1 MKILIKNA
9 KIINQ
14 TSSHHGKRMDI
25 LVVDGSIL
33 KIAPKLEDTDA
44 IEVASTDLHVSM
56 GWVDLKADFCDPGME
71 HKETIQSGLDA
82 ASMGGYT
89 HVHVVPGT
97 QPCIDG
103 KSQIAYLYQKAEGH
117 STSIHALGALTK
129 GLQGE
134 ELAELYDMYQ
144 IGAKLFTDDT
154 QSVSAGIMYRALLY
168 TKNFGGKVMAFS
180 RNESLAGKGQVNEGE
195 ASTRTGLKADPS
207 IAEIIEIER
216 NLRLL
221 EYTDG
226 SIHLSGLSSEESV
239 RLVREAKKQGLQVSA
254 DVHVMNLCFTEQA
267 MLDFNSHLK
276 VLPVLRKET
285 DRLALWEGVKDGTID
300 AIVSDHR
307 PADTE
312 EKELEFDLANFGAP
326 QLETCFAALNSMKE
340 ASLTE
345 VITSLSE
352 RSREIAGIQ
361 FASIEE
367 GNRADISIFDPSI
380 AFEWSSESTH
390 HRFSPFKNE
399 AMKGKVLGIIHGAQ
413 ASLQLA

>member
-390 HRFSPFKNE
+390 QRFSPFKNQ

>member
-9 KIINQ
+9 KIIDQ
-14 TSSHHGKRMDI
+14 TSSHHGKRMDL
-25 LVVDGSIL
+25 LVIDGTIS
-33 KIAPKLEDTDA
+33 KIANELVDSEA
-44 IEVASTDLHVSM
+44 IEVASNDLHVSM

-103 KSQIAYLYQKAEGH
+103 KTQIAYLYQKAEGH

-129 GLQGE
+129 GLKGE

-154 QSVSAGIMYRALLY
+154 HSVSAGIMYRALLY
-168 TKNFGGKVMAFS
+168 TKNFGGKVFAFS

-226 SIHLSGLSSEESV
+226 SIHLSGLSTAESV
-239 RLVREAKKQGLQVSA
+239 RLVKEAKKRGLNVTA

-267 MLDFNSHLK
+267 MLDFDSHLK

-285 DRLALWEGVKDGTID
+285 DRLALWEGLNDGTID
-300 AIVSDHR
+300 TVVTDHH

-326 QLETCFAALNSMKE
+326 QLETCFAALNSSKE
-340 ASLTE
+340 ADLSRL
-345 VITSLSE
+345 ITAISQG
-352 RSREIAGIQ
+352 SREIAGIQ
-361 FASIEE
+361 QMSIEE
-367 GNRADISIFDPSI
+367 GNVADMSIFDPSL
-380 AFEWSSESTH
+380 AFEWSPESNH
-390 HRFSPFKNE
+390 HRFSPFKNH
-399 AMKGKVLGIIHGAQ
+399 AMNGKVIGIIHGAQ

>member
-276 VLPVLRKET
+276 VLPVLRKES
-285 DRLALWEGVKDGTID
+285 DRMALWEGVKDGTID

-390 HRFSPFKNE
+390 QRFSPFKNQ

>member
-390 HRFSPFKNE
+390 QRFSPFKNQT
-399 AMKGKVLGIIHGAQ
+399 MKGKVLGIIHGAQ

>member
-129 GLQGE
+129 GLHGE

-390 HRFSPFKNE
+390 HRFSPFKNQT
-399 AMKGKVLGIIHGAQ
+399 MKGKVLGIIHGAQ

>member
-33 KIAPKLEDTDA
+33 KIAPKLEDTNA

-276 VLPVLRKET
+276 VLPVLRKES
-285 DRLALWEGVKDGTID
+285 DRMALWEGVKDGTID

-390 HRFSPFKNE
+390 HRFSPFKNQ

>member
-25 LVVDGSIL
+25 LVVDGSNL

-129 GLQGE
+129 GLHGE

-154 QSVSAGIMYRALLY
+154 HSVSAGIMYRALLY

-239 RLVREAKKQGLQVSA
+239 RLVRKAKKQGLQVSA

-345 VITSLSE
+345 VITALSE

-367 GNRADISIFDPSI
+367 GNRADISIFDPSV
-380 AFEWSSESTH
+380 AFEWSTESTH
-390 HRFSPFKNE
+390 QRFSPFQNQ

>member
-89 HVHVVPGT
+89 HVHVIPGT

-276 VLPVLRKET
+276 VLPVLRKES
-285 DRLALWEGVKDGTID
+285 DRMALWEGVKDGTID

-390 HRFSPFKNE
+390 QRFSPFKNQ

>member
-9 KIINQ
+9 KIIDQ
-14 TSSHHGKRMDI
+14 TSSHSGKRMDI
-25 LVVDGSIL
+25 LVVDGQLS
-33 KIAPKLEDTDA
+33 KIDNKIEDADA
-44 IEVASTDLHVSM
+44 IRIESTDVHVSM

-103 KSQIAYLYQKAEGH
+103 KTQIAYLYQKAEGH
-117 STSIHALGALTK
+117 STNIHSLGALTK
-129 GLQGE
+129 GLKGE

-154 QSVSAGIMYRALLY
+154 HSISAGIMYRALLY
-168 TKNFGGKVMAFS
+168 TQNFGGKVLAFS
-180 RNESLAGKGQVNEGE
+180 RNESLAGKGLVNEGE
-195 ASTRTGLKADPS
+195 ASTRTGLKADAS
-207 IAEIIEIER
+207 IAEVIEIER

-226 SIHLSGLSSEESV
+226 TLHLSGLSTAESV
-239 RLVREAKKQGLQVSA
+239 RLVKEAKMRGLKVTA

-267 MLDFNSHLK
+267 MLDFDSHMK
-276 VLPVLRKET
+276 VLPVLRKES
-285 DRLALWEGVKDGTID
+285 DRLALWTGLNDGTID
-300 AIVSDHR
+300 TIVSDHR

-340 ASLTE
+340 ADMATL
-345 VITSLSE
+345 ITALSQ

-361 FASIEE
+361 PISIEE
-367 GNRADISIFDPSI
+367 GNQADISIFDPSL
-380 AFEWSSESTH
+380 AFEWSSESKH
-390 HRFSPFKNE
+390 HQFSPFKNQ
-399 AMKGKVLGIIHGAQ
+399 ALKGKVLGIINGAK
-413 ASLQLA
+413 ASLQIA

>member
-9 KIINQ
+9 KIIDQ
-14 TSSHHGKRMDI
+14 TSSHYGNRMDI
-25 LVVDGSIL
+25 LVVDGHIV
-33 KIAPKLEDTDA
+33 KIDTNIVDSDA
-44 IEVASTDLHVSM
+44 IQVASTDLHVSM

-117 STSIHALGALTK
+117 STRIHALGALTK
-129 GLQGE
+129 GLKGE

-144 IGAKLFTDDT
+144 FGAKLFTDDT
-154 QSVSAGIMYRALLY
+154 HSVSSGIMYRALLY
-168 TKNFGGKVMAFS
+168 TKNFGGKVFAFS

-195 ASTRTGLKADPS
+195 ASTRTGLKADPA

-226 SIHLSGLSSEESV
+226 SIHLSGLSTAESV
-239 RLVREAKKQGLQVSA
+239 RLVRAAKKQGLHVTA

-267 MLDFNSHLK
+267 MLDFDSHMK
-276 VLPVLRKET
+276 VLPVLRKES
-285 DRLALWEGVKDGTID
+285 DRLALWEGLNDGTID
-300 AIVSDHR
+300 TVVTDHR

-326 QLETCFAALNSMKE
+326 QLETCFAAINSSKE
-340 ASLTE
+340 LDLTTF
-345 VITSLSE
+345 ISALSQ
-352 RSREIAGIQ
+352 RSREIAGIELT
-361 FASIEE
+361 SIEE
-367 GNRADISIFDPSI
+367 GNTADLSIFDPSLP
-380 AFEWSSESTH
+380 FEWSAESKH
-390 HRFSPFKNE
+390 QRFSPFKNKE
-399 AMKGKVLGIIHGAQ
+399 MKGKVLGIIHGAQ
-413 ASLQLA
+413 ASLQIA

>member
-9 KIINQ
+9 KIIDQ
-14 TSSHHGKRMDI
+14 TSSHFGYRMDI
-25 LVVDGSIL
+25 LVVDGHIV
-33 KIAPKLEDTDA
+33 KIDTNIVDSDA

-56 GWVDLKADFCDPGME
+56 GWVDMKADFCDPGME

-117 STSIHALGALTK
+117 STRIHALGALTK
-129 GLQGE
+129 GLKGE

-144 IGAKLFTDDT
+144 FGARLFTDDT
-154 QSVSAGIMYRALLY
+154 HSVSSGIMYRALLY
-168 TKNFGGKVMAFS
+168 TKNFGGKVLAFS

-195 ASTRTGLKADPS
+195 ASTKTGLKADPA

-226 SIHLSGLSSEESV
+226 SIHLSGLSTAESV
-239 RLVREAKKQGLQVSA
+239 RLVRAAKKQGLHVTA

-267 MLDFNSHLK
+267 MLDFDSHMK
-276 VLPVLRKET
+276 VLPVLRKES
-285 DRLALWEGVKDGTID
+285 DRLALWEGLNDGTID
-300 AIVSDHR
+300 TVVTDHR

-326 QLETCFAALNSMKE
+326 QLETCFAAINSSKE
-340 ASLTE
+340 LDLTKF
-345 VITSLSE
+345 ISALSQ
-352 RSREIAGIQ
+352 RSREITGIQ
-361 FASIEE
+361 LTSIEE
-367 GNRADISIFDPSI
+367 GNTADLSIFDPSLP
-380 AFEWSSESTH
+380 FEWSAESKH
-390 HRFSPFKNE
+390 QRFSPFKNKE
-399 AMKGKVLGIIHGAQ
+399 MKGKVLGIIHGAQ
-413 ASLQLA
+413 ASLQIA

>member
-1 MKILIKNA
+1 
-9 KIINQ
+9 
-14 TSSHHGKRMDI
+14 MDI

-307 PADTE
+307 PADNE

-390 HRFSPFKNE
+390 HRFSPFKNQ

>member
-9 KIINQ
+9 KIIDQ
-14 TSSHHGKRMDI
+14 TSSHFGNRMDI
-25 LVVDGSIL
+25 LVVDGNII
-33 KIAPKLEDTDA
+33 KIDTNIVDSDA

-129 GLQGE
+129 GLKGE

-154 QSVSAGIMYRALLY
+154 HSVSSGIMYRALLY
-168 TKNFGGKVMAFS
+168 TKNFGGKVFAFS

-195 ASTRTGLKADPS
+195 ASTRTGLKADPA

-221 EYTDG
+221 EYTEG
-226 SIHLSGLSSEESV
+226 SIHLSGLSTAESV
-239 RLVREAKKQGLQVSA
+239 RLVRAAKKQGLHVTA

-267 MLDFNSHLK
+267 MLDFDSHMK
-276 VLPVLRKET
+276 VLPVLRKES
-285 DRLALWEGVKDGTID
+285 DRLALWEGLNDGTID
-300 AIVSDHR
+300 TVVTDHR

-326 QLETCFAALNSMKE
+326 QLETCFAAINSSKE
-340 ASLTE
+340 FDLTTF
-345 VITSLSE
+345 ITALSQ
-352 RSREIAGIQ
+352 RSRAIAGIQ
-361 FASIEE
+361 ITSIEE
-367 GNRADISIFDPSI
+367 GNTADLSIFDPSLP
-380 AFEWSSESTH
+380 FEWSPESKH
-390 HRFSPFKNE
+390 QRFSPFKNKE
-399 AMKGKVLGIIHGAQ
+399 MKGKVLGIIHGAQ
-413 ASLQLA
+413 ASLQIA

>member
-1 MKILIKNA
+1 MKILLKNA
-9 KIINQ
+9 KIIDQ
-14 TSSHHGKRMDI
+14 HSSFNGKRMDV
-25 LVVDGSIL
+25 LVADGNIEQ
-33 KIAPKLEDTDA
+33 IEETIQDADA
-44 IEVASTDLHVSM
+44 IEVRSNDLHVSM

-71 HKETIQSGLDA
+71 HKETVQSGLDA

-103 KSQIAYLYQKAEGH
+103 KTQIAYLYQKAEGH

-129 GLQGE
+129 GLKGE

-144 IGAKLFTDDT
+144 IGARLFTDD
-154 QSVSAGIMYRALLY
+154 SHGISSGIMYRALLY
-168 TKNFGGKVMAFS
+168 TKNFGGKVMTFS

-239 RLVREAKKQGLQVSA
+239 HLVREAKKRGLNVTA
-254 DVHVMNLCFTEQA
+254 DVHVMNLCFTEKA
-267 MLDFNSHLK
+267 MLNFDAHFK
-276 VLPVLRKET
+276 VLPVLRKES
-285 DRLALWEGVKDGTID
+285 DRQALWKGVLDGTID
-300 AIVSDHR
+300 TIVSDHR

-326 QLETCFAALNSMKE
+326 QLETCFAALNSMSE
-340 ASLTE
+340 MELAP
-345 VITSLSE
+345 VIDAISQ
-352 RSREIAGIQ
+352 RSRSISGIPHFPIEIGQ
-361 FASIEE
+361 
-367 GNRADISIFDPSI
+367 RADLSLFDPSI
-380 AFEWSSESTH
+380 DFEWSPASKH
-390 HRFSPFKNE
+390 QRFSPFKTSTL
-399 AMKGKVLGIIHGAQ
+399 KGKVIGIIHGEH

>member
-33 KIAPKLEDTDA
+33 KIATKLEDTDA

-390 HRFSPFKNE
+390 QRFSPFKNQT
-399 AMKGKVLGIIHGAQ
+399 MKGKVLGIIHGAQ

>member
-276 VLPVLRKET
+276 VLPVLRKES
-285 DRLALWEGVKDGTID
+285 DRMALWEGVKDGTID

-312 EKELEFDLANFGAP
+312 EKELEFDLANFGSP

-345 VITSLSE
+345 VIAAISE
-352 RSREIAGIQ
+352 RSREIAGIPS
-361 FASIEE
+361 ACIEE

-390 HRFSPFKNE
+390 HRFSPFKNQT
-399 AMKGKVLGIIHGAQ
+399 MKGKVLGIIHGAQ

>member
-390 HRFSPFKNE
+390 HRFSPFKNQ

>member
-9 KIINQ
+9 KIIDQ
-14 TSSHHGKRMDI
+14 TSSHSGKRMDI
-25 LVVDGSIL
+25 LVVDGQLS
-33 KIAPKLEDTDA
+33 KIDTKIEDADA
-44 IEVASTDLHVSM
+44 IRIESTDVHVSM

-103 KSQIAYLYQKAEGH
+103 KTQIAYLYQKAEGH
-117 STSIHALGALTK
+117 STNIHSLGALTK
-129 GLQGE
+129 GLKGE

-154 QSVSAGIMYRALLY
+154 HSISAGIMYRALLY
-168 TKNFGGKVMAFS
+168 TQNFGGKVLAFS
-180 RNESLAGKGQVNEGE
+180 RNESLAGKGLVNEGE
-195 ASTRTGLKADPS
+195 ASTRTGLKADAS
-207 IAEIIEIER
+207 IAEVIEIER

-226 SIHLSGLSSEESV
+226 TLHLSGLSTAESV
-239 RLVREAKKQGLQVSA
+239 RLVKEAKMRGLKVTA

-267 MLDFNSHLK
+267 MLDFDSHMK
-276 VLPVLRKET
+276 VLPVLRKES
-285 DRLALWEGVKDGTID
+285 DRLALWAGLNDGTID
-300 AIVSDHR
+300 TIVSDHR

-340 ASLTE
+340 ADMLTL
-345 VITSLSE
+345 ITAISQ

-361 FASIEE
+361 PSSIEE
-367 GNRADISIFDPSI
+367 GNQADISIFDPSL
-380 AFEWSSESTH
+380 AFEWSNESKH
-390 HRFSPFKNE
+390 HRFSPFKNQ
-399 AMKGKVLGIIHGAQ
+399 ALKGKVLGIINGAK
-413 ASLQLA
+413 ASLQIA

>member
-9 KIINQ
+9 KIIDP
-14 TSSHHGKRMDI
+14 TSSHHGKRMDL
-25 LVVDGSIL
+25 LVIDGTIS
-33 KIAPKLEDTDA
+33 KIATELTDSDA
-44 IEVASTDLHVSM
+44 IEVTSNDLHVSM

-97 QPCIDG
+97 QPSIDG
-103 KSQIAYLYQKAEGH
+103 KTQIAYLYQKAEGH

-129 GLQGE
+129 GLKGE

-154 QSVSAGIMYRALLY
+154 HSVSAGIMYRALLY
-168 TKNFGGKVMAFS
+168 TKNFGGKVLAFS

-195 ASTRTGLKADPS
+195 ASTRTGLKADPA
-207 IAEIIEIER
+207 IAEVIEIER

-221 EYTDG
+221 EYTEG
-226 SIHLSGLSSEESV
+226 SIHLSGLSTAESV
-239 RLVREAKKQGLQVSA
+239 RLVKEAKKRGLNVTA

-267 MLDFNSHLK
+267 MLDFDSHMK

-285 DRLALWEGVKDGTID
+285 DRLALWEGLNDGTID
-300 AIVSDHR
+300 TVVTDHR

-326 QLETCFAALNSMKE
+326 QLETCFAALNSSNE
-340 ASLTE
+340 VDLTKF
-345 VITSLSE
+345 ITAISQ

-361 FASIEE
+361 HINIEE
-367 GNRADISIFDPSI
+367 GNLADISIFDPSV
-380 AFEWSSESTH
+380 AFEWSPESTH
-390 HRFSPFKNE
+390 HRFSPFKHHSLN
-399 AMKGKVLGIIHGAQ
+399 GKVLGIIHGAQ

>member
-9 KIINQ
+9 KIIDQ
-14 TSSHHGKRMDI
+14 TSSHSGKRMDI
-25 LVVDGSIL
+25 LVVDGQLS
-33 KIAPKLEDTDA
+33 KIDTKIEDADA
-44 IEVASTDLHVSM
+44 IRIESTDVHVSM

-103 KSQIAYLYQKAEGH
+103 KTQIAYLYQKAEGH
-117 STSIHALGALTK
+117 STNIHSLGALTK
-129 GLQGE
+129 GLKGE

-154 QSVSAGIMYRALLY
+154 HSISAGIMYRALLY
-168 TKNFGGKVMAFS
+168 TQNFGGKVLAFS
-180 RNESLAGKGQVNEGE
+180 RNESLAGKGLVNEGE
-195 ASTRTGLKADPS
+195 ASTRTGLKADAS
-207 IAEIIEIER
+207 IAEVIEIER

-226 SIHLSGLSSEESV
+226 TLHLSGLSTAESV
-239 RLVREAKKQGLQVSA
+239 RLVKEAKMRGLKVTA

-267 MLDFNSHLK
+267 MLDFDSHMK
-276 VLPVLRKET
+276 VLPVLRKES
-285 DRLALWEGVKDGTID
+285 DRLALWAGLNDGTID
-300 AIVSDHR
+300 TIVSDHR

-340 ASLTE
+340 ADMLTL
-345 VITSLSE
+345 ITALSQ

-361 FASIEE
+361 PSSIEE
-367 GNRADISIFDPSI
+367 GNQADISIFDPSL
-380 AFEWSSESTH
+380 AFEWSNESKH
-390 HRFSPFKNE
+390 HRFSPFKNQ
-399 AMKGKVLGIIHGAQ
+399 ALKGKVLGIINGAK
-413 ASLQLA
+413 ASLQIA

>member
-9 KIINQ
+9 KIIDQ
-14 TSSHHGKRMDI
+14 TSSHSGKRMDI
-25 LVVDGSIL
+25 LVVDGQLS
-33 KIAPKLEDTDA
+33 KIDNKIEDADA
-44 IEVASTDLHVSM
+44 IRIESADLHVSM

-103 KSQIAYLYQKAEGH
+103 KTQIAYLYQKAEGH
-117 STSIHALGALTK
+117 STNIHALGALTK
-129 GLQGE
+129 GLKGE

-154 QSVSAGIMYRALLY
+154 HSISAGIMYRALLY
-168 TKNFGGKVMAFS
+168 TQNFGGKVLAFS
-180 RNESLAGKGQVNEGE
+180 RNESLAGKGLVNEGE
-195 ASTRTGLKADPS
+195 ASTRTGLKADAS
-207 IAEIIEIER
+207 IAEVIEIER

-226 SIHLSGLSSEESV
+226 TLHLSGLSTAESV
-239 RLVREAKKQGLQVSA
+239 RLVKEAKMRGLKVTA

-267 MLDFNSHLK
+267 MLNFDSHMK
-276 VLPVLRKET
+276 VLPVLRKES
-285 DRLALWEGVKDGTID
+285 DRLALWAGLNDGTID
-300 AIVSDHR
+300 TIVSDHR

-340 ASLTE
+340 ADMATL
-345 VITSLSE
+345 ITALSQ

-361 FASIEE
+361 PISIEE
-367 GNRADISIFDPSI
+367 GNQADISIFDPSL
-380 AFEWSSESTH
+380 AFEWSSESKH
-390 HRFSPFKNE
+390 HQFSPFKNQ
-399 AMKGKVLGIIHGAQ
+399 ALKGKVLGIINGAK
-413 ASLQLA
+413 ASLQIA

>member
-307 PADTE
+307 PADNE

-390 HRFSPFKNE
+390 HRFSPFKNQ

>member
-9 KIINQ
+9 KIIDQ
-14 TSSHHGKRMDI
+14 TSSHSGKRMDI
-25 LVVDGSIL
+25 LVVDGQLS
-33 KIAPKLEDTDA
+33 KIDNKIEDADA
-44 IEVASTDLHVSM
+44 IRIESTDVHVSM

-103 KSQIAYLYQKAEGH
+103 KTQIAYLYQKAEGH
-117 STSIHALGALTK
+117 STNIHSLGALTK
-129 GLQGE
+129 GLKGE

-154 QSVSAGIMYRALLY
+154 HSISAGIMYRALLY
-168 TKNFGGKVMAFS
+168 TQNFGGKVLAFS
-180 RNESLAGKGQVNEGE
+180 RNESLAGKGLVNEGE
-195 ASTRTGLKADPS
+195 ASTRTGLKADAS
-207 IAEIIEIER
+207 IAEVIEIER

-226 SIHLSGLSSEESV
+226 TLHLSGLSTAESV
-239 RLVREAKKQGLQVSA
+239 RLVKEAKMRGLKVTA

-267 MLDFNSHLK
+267 MLDFDSHMK
-276 VLPVLRKET
+276 VLPVLRKES
-285 DRLALWEGVKDGTID
+285 DRLALWAGLNDGTID
-300 AIVSDHR
+300 TIVSDHR

-340 ASLTE
+340 ADMLTF
-345 VITSLSE
+345 ITALSQ

-361 FASIEE
+361 QISIEA
-367 GNRADISIFDPSI
+367 GNQADISIFDPSL
-380 AFEWSSESTH
+380 AFEWSNESKH
-390 HRFSPFKNE
+390 HRFSPFKNQ
-399 AMKGKVLGIIHGAQ
+399 ALKGKVLGIINGAQ
-413 ASLQLA
+413 ASLQIA

>member
-25 LVVDGSIL
+25 LVVDGNIL
-33 KIAPKLEDTDA
+33 KIATKLEDSDA
-44 IEVASTDLHVSM
+44 IEVASNDLHVSM

-89 HVHVVPGT
+89 HVHVVPST

-129 GLQGE
+129 GLKGE

-154 QSVSAGIMYRALLY
+154 HAVSAGIMYRSLLY

-180 RNESLAGKGQVNEGE
+180 RNESIAGNGQVNEGD

-226 SIHLSGLSSEESV
+226 SIHLSGLSSEESI
-239 RLVREAKKQGLQVSA
+239 RLVREAKKKGLQVTA

-267 MLDFNSHLK
+267 MLDFNSHMK
-276 VLPVLRKET
+276 VLPVLRKES
-285 DRLALWEGVKDGTID
+285 DRLALWVGVNDGTID

-312 EKELEFDLANFGAP
+312 EKELEFDHANFGAP
-326 QLETCFAALNSMKE
+326 QFETCFAALNSTKE

-345 VITSLSE
+345 VIAAISE

-361 FASIEE
+361 SAIIEE
-367 GNRADISIFDPSI
+367 GNRADLSIFDPSLD
-380 AFEWSSESTH
+380 FEWSNESTH
-390 HRFSPFKNE
+390 QRFSPFKNQV
-399 AMKGKVLGIIHGAQ
+399 MKGKVLGIIHGAQ

>member
-1 MKILIKNA
+1 
-9 KIINQ
+9 
-14 TSSHHGKRMDI
+14 MDI
-25 LVVDGSIL
+25 LVVDGQIV
-33 KIAPKLEDTDA
+33 KIETQITDA
-44 IEVASTDLHVSM
+44 DAIQIESTDLHVSM
-56 GWVDLKADFCDPGME
+56 GWVDLKSDFCDPGME

-129 GLQGE
+129 GLKGE

-144 IGAKLFTDDT
+144 TGAKLFTDDT
-154 QSVSAGIMYRALLY
+154 HSVSSGIMYRALLY
-168 TKNFGGKVMAFS
+168 TKNFGGKVLAFS

-195 ASTRTGLKADPS
+195 ASTKTGLKADPA

-226 SIHLSGLSSEESV
+226 SIHLSGLSTAESV
-239 RLVREAKKQGLQVSA
+239 RLVREAKKQGLHVTA

-267 MLDFNSHLK
+267 MLDFDSHMK
-276 VLPVLRKET
+276 VLPVLRKES
-285 DRLALWEGVKDGTID
+285 DRLALWTGLNDGTID
-300 AIVSDHR
+300 TIVTDHR

-326 QLETCFAALNSMKE
+326 QLETCFAALNSSKE
-340 ASLTE
+340 ADLTNFIKALSL
-345 VITSLSE
+345 

-361 FASIEE
+361 TSSIEE
-367 GNRADISIFDPSI
+367 GNVADISIFDPSLP
-380 AFEWSSESTH
+380 FEWSPESKH
-390 HRFSPFKNE
+390 QRFSPFKNQS
-399 AMKGKVLGIIHGAQ
+399 MKGKVLGIIHGAQ
-413 ASLQLA
+413 ASLQIA

>member
-9 KIINQ
+9 KIIDQ
-14 TSSHHGKRMDI
+14 TSSHSGKRMDI
-25 LVVDGSIL
+25 LVVDGQLL
-33 KIAPKLEDTDA
+33 KIDNKIEDADA
-44 IEVASTDLHVSM
+44 IQIESTDLHVSM

-97 QPCIDG
+97 LPCIDG
-103 KSQIAYLYQKAEGH
+103 KTQIAYLYQKAEGH
-117 STSIHALGALTK
+117 STNIHALGALTK
-129 GLQGE
+129 GLKGE

-154 QSVSAGIMYRALLY
+154 RSVSAGIMYRALLY
-168 TKNFGGKVMAFS
+168 TKNFGGKVLAFC

-195 ASTRTGLKADPS
+195 ASTRTGLKADPA

-221 EYTDG
+221 EYTEG
-226 SIHLSGLSSEESV
+226 SIHLSGLSTAESV
-239 RLVREAKKQGLQVSA
+239 RLVRTAKKQGLNVTA

-267 MLDFNSHLK
+267 MLDFDSHMK
-276 VLPVLRKET
+276 VLPVLRKES
-285 DRLALWEGVKDGTID
+285 DRLALWAGLNDGTID
-300 AIVSDHR
+300 TVVSDHR

-340 ASLTE
+340 ADLLTM
-345 VITSLSE
+345 ITAISQ

-361 FASIEE
+361 PISIEE
-367 GNRADISIFDPSI
+367 GNLADISIFDPSLP
-380 AFEWSSESTH
+380 FEWSSETKH
-390 HRFSPFKNE
+390 QRFSPFKNQE
-399 AMKGKVLGIIHGAQ
+399 MKGKVLGIIKGAQ
-413 ASLQLA
+413 ASLQIA

>member
-9 KIINQ
+9 KIIDQ
-14 TSSHHGKRMDI
+14 TSSHSGKRMDI
-25 LVVDGSIL
+25 LVVDGQLS
-33 KIAPKLEDTDA
+33 KIDNKIEDADA
-44 IEVASTDLHVSM
+44 IRIESTDVHVSM

-103 KSQIAYLYQKAEGH
+103 KTQIAYLYQKAEGH
-117 STSIHALGALTK
+117 STNIHSLGALTK
-129 GLQGE
+129 GLKGE

-154 QSVSAGIMYRALLY
+154 HSISAGIMYRALLY
-168 TKNFGGKVMAFS
+168 TQNFGGKVLAFS
-180 RNESLAGKGQVNEGE
+180 RNESLAGKGLVNEGE
-195 ASTRTGLKADPS
+195 ASTRTGLKADAS
-207 IAEIIEIER
+207 IAEVIEIER

-226 SIHLSGLSSEESV
+226 TLHLSGLSTAESV
-239 RLVREAKKQGLQVSA
+239 RLVKEAKMRGLKVTA

-267 MLDFNSHLK
+267 MLDFDSHMK
-276 VLPVLRKET
+276 VLPVLRKES
-285 DRLALWEGVKDGTID
+285 DRLALWAGLNDGTID
-300 AIVSDHR
+300 TIVSDHR

-340 ASLTE
+340 ADMLTL
-345 VITSLSE
+345 ITAISQ

-361 FASIEE
+361 PSSIEE
-367 GNRADISIFDPSI
+367 GNQADISIFDPSL
-380 AFEWSSESTH
+380 AFEWSNESKH
-390 HRFSPFKNE
+390 HRFSPFKNQ
-399 AMKGKVLGIIHGAQ
+399 ALKGKVLGIINGAK
-413 ASLQLA
+413 ASLQIA

>member
-9 KIINQ
+9 KIIDQ
-14 TSSHHGKRMDI
+14 TSSHFGNRMDI
-25 LVVDGSIL
+25 LVVDGHIV
-33 KIAPKLEDTDA
+33 KIDTNIVDSDA
-44 IEVASTDLHVSM
+44 IQVASTDLHVSM

-117 STSIHALGALTK
+117 STRIHALGALTK
-129 GLQGE
+129 GLKGE

-144 IGAKLFTDDT
+144 FGAKLFTDDT
-154 QSVSAGIMYRALLY
+154 HSVSSGIMYRALLY
-168 TKNFGGKVMAFS
+168 TKNFGGKVLAFS

-195 ASTRTGLKADPS
+195 ASTRTGLKADPA

-226 SIHLSGLSSEESV
+226 SIHLSGLSTAESV
-239 RLVREAKKQGLQVSA
+239 RLVRAAKKQGLHVTA

-267 MLDFNSHLK
+267 MLDFDSHMK
-276 VLPVLRKET
+276 VLPVLRKES
-285 DRLALWEGVKDGTID
+285 DRLALWEGLNDGTID
-300 AIVSDHR
+300 TVVTDHR

-326 QLETCFAALNSMKE
+326 QLETCFAAINSSKE
-340 ASLTE
+340 LDLTTF
-345 VITSLSE
+345 ISALSQ

-361 FASIEE
+361 LTSIEE
-367 GNRADISIFDPSI
+367 GNTADLSIFDPSLP
-380 AFEWSSESTH
+380 FEWSAESKH
-390 HRFSPFKNE
+390 QRFSPFKNKE
-399 AMKGKVLGIIHGAQ
+399 MKGKVLGIIHGAQ
-413 ASLQLA
+413 ASLQIA

>member
-9 KIINQ
+9 KIIDQ
-14 TSSHHGKRMDI
+14 TSSHFGNRMDI
-25 LVVDGSIL
+25 LVVDGHIV
-33 KIAPKLEDTDA
+33 KIDTNIVDSDA
-44 IEVASTDLHVSM
+44 IQVASTDLHVSM

-71 HKETIQSGLDA
+71 HKETVQSGLDA

-117 STSIHALGALTK
+117 STRIHALGALTK
-129 GLQGE
+129 GLKGE

-144 IGAKLFTDDT
+144 FGAKLFTDDT
-154 QSVSAGIMYRALLY
+154 HSVSSGIMYRALLY
-168 TKNFGGKVMAFS
+168 TKNFGGKVLAFS

-195 ASTRTGLKADPS
+195 ASTRTGLKADPA

-226 SIHLSGLSSEESV
+226 SIHLSGLSTAESV
-239 RLVREAKKQGLQVSA
+239 RLVRAAKKQGLHVTA

-267 MLDFNSHLK
+267 MLDFDSHMK
-276 VLPVLRKET
+276 VLPVLRKES
-285 DRLALWEGVKDGTID
+285 DRLALWEGLNDGTID
-300 AIVSDHR
+300 TVVTDHR

-326 QLETCFAALNSMKE
+326 QLETCFAAINSSKE
-340 ASLTE
+340 LDLTTF
-345 VITSLSE
+345 ISALSQ
-352 RSREIAGIQ
+352 RSREIAGIELT
-361 FASIEE
+361 SIEE
-367 GNRADISIFDPSI
+367 GNTADLSIFDPSLP
-380 AFEWSSESTH
+380 FEWSAESKH
-390 HRFSPFKNE
+390 QRFSPFKNKE
-399 AMKGKVLGIIHGAQ
+399 MKGKVLGIIHGAQ
-413 ASLQLA
+413 ASLQIA